1 MNAGERA
8 AVQAR
13 KNSVLA
19 AVGRKR
25 RLAVTLS
32 AGWAG
37 RELASCSS
45 LGWPGHTRHSQLSS
59 RVRASVVRIR
69 CEGHSV
75 TSADSH

>member
-45 LGWPGHTRHSQLSS
+45 LGCLGTPDTVSS
-59 RVRASVVRIR
+59 AAELERVL
-69 CEGHSV
+69 
-75 TSADSH
+75 